1 MFRPGSGGAAAA
13 PKLPVFP
20 KYGTTV
26 GTSTGDL
33 AAADRA
39 NIAYLF
45 GTPNFNETDTLAA
58 ERAVASGTTGSGFA
72 ANNQLRLRDSELIN
86 RYQIGHQ
93 MLDPY
98 LQREQQSSLQGADNA
113 ARLQQ
118 IAAQGEEARKQLELQ
133 QSGQMALQSAEAR
146 ARLEQIAAQGAQ
158 AMEQLKLSELG
169 DTNRVNINNAGA
181 LERTVVGGA
190 FDLASRYGAGGGAGS
205 GGSGGRPFAQFSANT
220 GNIGSSTKP
229 FGMGT
234 PQGFPGPSGPTIGS
248 SYTPVINSSISVNS
262 PQAPQSAPGQSTG
275 AAATRIVDQILSRYG
290 LG

>member
-1 MFRPGSGGAAAA
+1 MFKSGAAS
-13 PKLPVFP
+13 KLPTFP
-20 KYGTTV
+20 KYGT
-26 GTSTGDL
+26 STADL
-33 AAADRA
+33 ANADRA

-45 GTPNFNETDTLAA
+45 GDPNFTETDTLAA

-72 ANNQLRLRDSELIN
+72 ANNQLRLRDSERIN

-169 DTNRVNINNAGA
+169 DTNRVNLNNAGA

-190 FDLASRYGAGGGAGS
+190 FDLASRYGAGGAPGQQGDGRMRYGTMYGNVGAAGV
-205 GGSGGRPFAQFSANT
+205 GAVDNEMNAA
-220 GNIGSSTKP
+220 NIGTS
-229 FGMGT
+229 MR
-234 PQGFPGPSGPTIGS
+234 GFPGPGPAPVNPSPMPNIPIGGRGGS
-248 SYTPVINSSISVNS
+248 SLG
-262 PQAPQSAPGQSTG
+262 QSATQTVDRILQS
-275 AAATRIVDQILSRYG
+275 YG
-290 LG
+290 LS

>member
-1 MFRPGSGGAAAA
+1 MTGIAMFRPGSGGTAAA

-72 ANNQLRLRDSELIN
+72 ANNQLRLRDSERIN

-190 FDLASRYGAGGGAGS
+190 FDLASRYGAGGAPGQQGDGRTRYGTMYGNVGTAPVGA
-205 GGSGGRPFAQFSANT
+205 AANSAN
-220 GNIGSSTKP
+220 IGTS
-229 FGMGT
+229 M
-234 PQGFPGPSGPTIGS
+234 QGFPGPGAPPVNPSPVGQIPISGGGS
-248 SYTPVINSSISVNS
+248 SL
-262 PQAPQSAPGQSTG
+262 G
-275 AAATRIVDQILSRYG
+275 ASATRTVDEILSRYG
-290 LG
+290 LN